1 MSRGLLPRLQLEGLQ
16 RLVASSRV
24 SHCQD
29 KWQRLA
35 CAEVQLPRPAAGVP
49 HQMFPR
55 PFHYSS
61 PVCLPCPMPIGLC
74 HTACKKEYNALSEG
88 QAPNDRRGA
97 HRLLQMQGPL

>member
-49 HQMFPR
+49 HQMFR
-55 PFHYSS
+55 ALFTTAALYAYHA
-61 PVCLPCPMPIGLC
+61 LCP
-74 HTACKKEYNALSEG
+74 
-88 QAPNDRRGA
+88 
-97 HRLLQMQGPL
+97 